1 MQFLHTAILNKEE
14 KMILKDALFMYVSNL
29 QKRYYR
35 DNLIEQSV
43 YLEKMSEIEAIVEK
57 LHLTDLYRLRKTSSC

>member
-57 LHLTDLYRLRKTSSC
+57 LHLTDLYR

>member
-1 MQFLHTAILNKEE
+1 MQFLHSAILDQEQ

-35 DNLIEQSV
+35 DNMIDESL
-43 YLEKMSEIEAIVEK
+43 YLKKMSEIEKIVEA
-57 LHLTDLYRLRKTSSC
+57 LHLSELYR